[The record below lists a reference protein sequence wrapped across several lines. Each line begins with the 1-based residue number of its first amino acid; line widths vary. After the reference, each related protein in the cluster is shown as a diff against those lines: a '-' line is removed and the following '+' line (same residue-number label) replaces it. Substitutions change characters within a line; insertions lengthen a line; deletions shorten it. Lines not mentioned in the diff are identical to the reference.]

1 MNKNKINLVWP
12 VLLSLILPLVASW
25 FMYPE
30 THLPPGF
37 GVFPPLFVEIPPGFN
52 LTLFVVLAIVEV
64 GILAFLFFPQ
74 WFGFKVPAPQ
84 PSPAPGRFPVW
95 FWIGAAVTL
104 FFWWLMWKR
113 VTPFGDLVYYAF
125 TPLWWGFIITLD
137 GLVYRRTGG
146 YSLLASRPKTL
157 LISAIVSLVGWTL
170 FEYFDY
176 FALGNWFYPNSY
188 EIPALSHATVVAL
201 FLVAYTT
208 VWPAVFEWYTL
219 LNSCPKLANRYSQG
233 PKLALPGNLLLW
245 AGILLLGAMVFFP
258 YPLFWVMWIGPLAVF
273 AGVLISL
280 KIWTPFSDV
289 AVGNWNPM
297 ILMAVSTLLNGFFWE
312 VWNWGSM
319 HPDAT
324 PITNPNYWV
333 YDIPYV
339 NVIHIFA
346 EMPLLGY
353 MGYMPFGILAWLIFI
368 WLGQLFGFSTELLQ
382 DAPKK

>member
-12 VLLSLILPLVASW
+12 VLISLILPLVASW

-84 PSPAPGRFPVW
+84 PSPTPGRFPAW
-95 FWIGAAVTL
+95 FWLGAAVTL

-137 GLVYRRTGG
+137 GLVYQRTGG
-146 YSLLASRPKTL
+146 YSLLASRPRTL
-157 LISAIVSLVGWTL
+157 LISAVVSLVGWTL

-208 VWPAVFEWYTL
+208 VWPAVFEWYIL

-233 PKLALPGNLLLW
+233 PRLSLPGNLLL
-245 AGILLLGAMVFFP
+245 
-258 YPLFWVMWIGPLAVF
+258 
-273 AGVLISL
+273 
-280 KIWTPFSDV
+280 
-289 AVGNWNPM
+289 
-297 ILMAVSTLLNGFFWE
+297 
-312 VWNWGSM
+312 
-319 HPDAT
+319 
-324 PITNPNYWV
+324 
-333 YDIPYV
+333 
-339 NVIHIFA
+339 
-346 EMPLLGY
+346 
-353 MGYMPFGILAWLIFI
+353 
-368 WLGQLFGFSTELLQ
+368 
-382 DAPKK
+382 